1 MLSAIFGSK
10 KETKPAEN
18 ENPELAM
25 RDALDDHGDFS
36 TTADG
41 TMEFNDYCVMR
52 SIITRQTNRSYLA
65 EKTQAEEK
73 LYQLYCDK
81 KDAEFAQALQKS
93 TKIHTEIA
101 QLLTKK
107 ACEWIEFD
115 VESFNKTS

>member
-25 RDALDDHGDFS
+25 RDALDDHGDFA

-65 EKTQAEEK
+65 EKNQAEEK
-73 LYQLYCDK
+73 LYQLFCDK
-81 KDAEFAQALQKS
+81 KDAEFAQGLQKS

-107 ACEWIEFD
+107 
-115 VESFNKTS
+115 SL